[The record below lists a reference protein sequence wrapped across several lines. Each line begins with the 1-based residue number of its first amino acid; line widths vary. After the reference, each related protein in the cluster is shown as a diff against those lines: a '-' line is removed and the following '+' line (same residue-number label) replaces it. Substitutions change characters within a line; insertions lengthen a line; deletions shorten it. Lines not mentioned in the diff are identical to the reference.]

1 MTRLEHVWQDA
12 RLGVRAIRREPVL
25 SAVVIAILALAVAAN
40 TAIYSVIDAV
50 MFRPL
55 RYKDPERLVVVSRG
69 ISDPRAVG
77 TVAAVHFDE
86 WRRSATSFENLSL
99 LAGPT
104 LSVSGDGEPEN
115 VPGAKVSANLF
126 ATLGIALQMGRP
138 FTQDEEV
145 RRESVAIL
153 SDEIWRRRFAA
164 RPEAVGETVTI
175 NGVAHVIVGVLP
187 AGFSMPLLRP
197 GSGSHRAQLWLPMDP
212 APFERDPRS
221 PVFNYTAI
229 GRLTP
234 GVSLSEASDELAGLQ
249 RRLAKLSLSGRESP
263 VALRPLGHQVAM
275 GYRSGLLVL
284 WAAVATVLLITCL
297 NVANLLLAR
306 AVKRRREI
314 AVRVALGA
322 TRARILSQLLVESVT
337 LSGVSG
343 AIGVAAAFALL
354 RVILAVAPGDL
365 PRVDE
370 IRIDLRV
377 LLFTTAIVL
386 ANAVLFGVGPAWWTS
401 RSEPQE
407 AMRVDSRTASGGR
420 GARRL
425 RSVLVS
431 VEVGLSV
438 VAVVVGAL
446 LLRSFQEIL
455 HVERGFQ
462 SADVVSVTVGL
473 PTTRYP
479 GPKRAAFL
487 QTAAEEMQRIR
498 GVIAVGASNV
508 VPVAGDTGPGL
519 SLTRDGASEAAATVW
534 LRSVNGEYFGTLGI
548 PFQAGRPF
556 VRQDATRPVA
566 VVSRLAAERAW
577 PGEPSIGKRF
587 RLGPQTSQL
596 FQIVFEVV
604 GVSGDVRGAS
614 LTADFA
620 ETVYLPYWQ
629 DLSFINNWSFLVKT
643 RGAGPDPSAVEGFIV
658 PQVRAVLRG
667 LDQELPIPSFRTLD
681 SIVAG
686 SLDQRR
692 FQTILIVIFGAAG
705 LVLAGLGLYGIVSYE
720 ITKRTT
726 EIGIR
731 IALGARTGIIHWLV
745 VRQALGPLVVGV
757 LLGAAASVGAE
768 RLIRGLLFGVQVGD
782 PWTTAGVITVISGIT
797 LAACYGPARR
807 ATRID
812 PVQALRCD

>member
-1 MTRLEHVWQDA
+1 MMRLEHVWHDV
-12 RLGVRAIRREPVL
+12 RLGVRSIRREPGL

-55 RYKDPERLVVVSRG
+55 PYKDPERLVVVSRG
-69 ISDPRAVG
+69 VSDPRAVG

-104 LSVSGDGEPEN
+104 LSVTGNGDPEN
-115 VPGAKVSANLF
+115 VPGARVSANLF
-126 ATLGIALQMGRP
+126 ATLSVAMQMGRP
-138 FTQDEEV
+138 FTQDEED
-145 RRESVAIL
+145 RREPVAIL
-153 SDEIWRRRFAA
+153 GDELWRRKFAA
-164 RPEAVGETVTI
+164 RPEAVGETVTV

-187 AGFSMPLLRP
+187 TGFSMPLLRP
-197 GSGSHRAQLWLPMDP
+197 GSGSHRAQLWIPMDP

-229 GRLTP
+229 GRLKP
-234 GVSLSEASDELAGLQ
+234 GVSLPQADAELAGLQ

-263 VALRPLGHQVAM
+263 VALRPLGKQVAI

-322 TRARILSQLLVESVT
+322 SRARVLCQLLVESVT
-337 LSGVSG
+337 LSAISG

-354 RVILAVAPGDL
+354 RIILAFAPGDL

-377 LLFTTAIVL
+377 LLFTTAVVL
-386 ANAVLFGVGPAWWTS
+386 INAVLFGVGPAWWTS
-401 RSEPQE
+401 RSQPQE
-407 AMRVDSRTASGGR
+407 AMRIDSRTASGGR

-425 RSVLVS
+425 RSLMVS

-455 HVERGFQ
+455 QVERGFQ

-479 GPKRAAFL
+479 GLKRAAFL
-487 QTAAEEMQRIR
+487 QTAAEEMQRIT

-508 VPVAGDTGPGL
+508 LPVGGDTGPGL
-519 SLTRDGASEAAATVW
+519 SLTRDGTSEPGPTVW
-534 LRSVNGEYFGTLGI
+534 LRAVNGEYFGTLGI
-548 PFQAGRPF
+548 PFQAGRSF
-556 VRQDATRPVA
+556 VRQDTARPVA

-577 PGEPSIGKRF
+577 PGEPAIGKRF

-604 GVSGDVRGAS
+604 GVAGDVRGAS

-643 RGAGPDPSAVEGFIV
+643 RAAGPIV

-681 SIVAG
+681 AIVAG

-692 FQTILIVIFGAAG
+692 FQTVLIVIFGAAG
-705 LVLAGLGLYGIVSYE
+705 LILAGLGLYGVVLYE

-731 IALGARTGIIHWLV
+731 IALGARKGVIQWLV
-745 VRQALGPLVVGV
+745 VRQALGPLVAG
-757 LLGAAASVGAE
+757 LLIGSAASVGLQ
-768 RLIRGLLFGVQVGD
+768 RVIGGLLFGVRVGD
-782 PWTTAGVITVISGIT
+782 PLTTAGVIALITGIT

>member
-1 MTRLEHVWQDA
+1 MIRVEQVWQDA
-12 RLGVRAIRREPVL
+12 RLGVRAIRREPAL
-25 SAVVIAILALAVAAN
+25 SVVVIAILALAVAAN
-40 TAIYSVIDAV
+40 TAIYSVIDGV

-55 RYKDPERLVVVSRG
+55 RYQDPERLVVVSRG

-99 LAGPT
+99 LAGPM
-104 LSVSGDGEPEN
+104 LSVSGNGEPEN
-115 VPGAKVSANLF
+115 VPGARVSANLF
-126 ATLGIALQMGRP
+126 ATLGIALQIGRP
-138 FTQDEEV
+138 FTQEEED
-145 RRESVAIL
+145 RREPVAIL
-153 SDEIWRRRFAA
+153 SEEIWRRRFAA

-175 NGVAHVIVGVLP
+175 NSVAHVIVGVLP

-197 GSGSHRAQLWLPMDP
+197 ASGSHRAQLWIPMDP

-229 GRLTP
+229 GRLKP
-234 GVSLSEASDELAGLQ
+234 GVSLPQASDELAGLQ

-263 VALRPLGHQVAM
+263 VALRPLGQQVASS
-275 GYRSGLLVL
+275 YRSGLLVL

-322 TRARILSQLLVESVT
+322 SRARILSQLLVESVT
-337 LSGVSG
+337 LSAVSG

-354 RVILAVAPGDL
+354 RVVLAFAPGDL

-386 ANAVLFGVGPAWWTS
+386 VNAVLFGVGPAWWTS
-401 RSEPQE
+401 RRQPQE
-407 AMRVDSRTASGGR
+407 AMRIDSRTASGGR

-425 RSVLVS
+425 RNLLVS

-438 VAVVVGAL
+438 VAIVVGAL

-479 GPKRAAFL
+479 GLKRAAFL
-487 QTAAEEMQRIR
+487 QTATEEMQRIP

-508 VPVAGDTGPGL
+508 LPVAGDTGPGL
-519 SLTRDGASEAAATVW
+519 SLTPDGGADAAPTVW
-534 LRSVNGEYFGTLGI
+534 LRAVNAEYFGTLSI
-548 PFQAGRPF
+548 PFMAGRSF
-556 VRQDATRPVA
+556 VPQDTARPVG
-566 VVSRLAAERAW
+566 VVSRLTAERVW
-577 PGEPSIGKRF
+577 PGEPAIGKRF

-604 GVSGDVRGAS
+604 GVVGDVRGAS
-614 LTADFA
+614 LTADFG

-629 DLSFINNWSFLVKT
+629 DLAFINNWSFLLKT
-643 RGAGPDPSAVEGFIV
+643 REPGLVV
-658 PQVRAVLRG
+658 PQVRTVLRT
-667 LDQELPIPSFRTLD
+667 LDQELPIPTFRTLE

-692 FQTILIVIFGAAG
+692 FQTVLIAIFGVAG
-705 LVLAGLGLYGIVSYE
+705 LMLAGLGLYGVVSYE

-731 IALGARTGIIHWLV
+731 IALGARTAVIHWLV

-757 LLGAAASVGAE
+757 LLGAAASVGAQ
-768 RLIRGLLFGVQVGD
+768 RVIGGLLFGVSVGD
-782 PWTTAGVITVISGIT
+782 PLTTAGVITLVAAIT
-797 LAACYGPARR
+797 VAACYGPARR